1 MNDENRGLSLVVEIY
16 DKSALSRILMAA
28 RRFFKWAIALFAVAV
43 FLVAAWIWHEE
54 RQRESLLQ
62 SYQAPS
68 FYLNMLGAIAGIQS
82 VKTLMNDD
90 EDIACFLSQRT
101 LGNLNVDSIRAALS
115 DVQITAARNVL
126 LPSPDSDGRYW
137 YILFF
142 TQGKVSRIYLVNDH
156 DVDFDMANTDS
167 GCVNQSMKFVIERKS
182 PEIGARG
189 LLIKF
194 QKGE

>member
-1 MNDENRGLSLVVEIY
+1 MKNNGLEIF
-16 DKSALSRILMAA
+16 DKSALSWISIAA
-28 RRFFKWAIALFAVAV
+28 WRLIKWAIALFAVAV
-43 FLVAAWIWHEE
+43 FLVVAWVWHEE

-68 FYLNMLGAIAGIQS
+68 FYLNMLGAIAGTQDL
-82 VKTLMNDD
+82 KALMNDD
-90 EDIACFLSQRT
+90 EVIACFLSQRT
-101 LGNLNVDSIRAALS
+101 LGNLEVDAISAALS

-137 YILFF
+137 YVLFF
-142 TQGKVSRIYLVNDH
+142 TQEKVSRIYLLNDH
-156 DVDFDMANTDS
+156 DVDFDLTNTDS
-167 GCVNQSMKFVIERKS
+167 GCAHQSMKFVTERKS
-182 PEIGARG
+182 NETDALG